1 MKIAIFG
8 IKTSQEIYDLI
19 LKTIDVLKLK
29 SCEINFYKPFFIN
42 LGFSKNDF
50 NFNYFSSHIDLK
62 KDIDLF
68 LTFGGDGTILS
79 AIPIIQ
85 NSNIPI
91 VGINTG
97 RLGFVT
103 TFAVEEFFNRIDD
116 VLNKKFKISKRTLLS
131 VSGDFNLDF
140 PFALNEIA
148 ISRKETTSMIII
160 EAFVNGEYLNKFWG
174 DGLIIST
181 PTGSTGYNLSCGGPI
196 LFPENKTISLTPIAP
211 HNLNVRPLTLPN
223 DVVLKFTPTSRAS
236 QFSLSLDSRL
246 TSLPAGI
253 ELTVKIC
260 PFEINLV
267 IPENYSYFDT
277 LRKKLHWGI
286 DARN

>member
-8 IKTSQEIYDLI
+8 IKTSQEISELI
-19 LKTIDVLKLK
+19 LKTIDVLKYK
-29 SCEINFYKPFFIN
+29 KCETLFYEPFFLN
-42 LGFSKNDF
+42 LGFSKTDF
-50 NFNYFSSHIDLK
+50 NFEYFTSNIDLQ

-103 TFAVEEFFNRIDD
+103 TFAVEEFFNKIDD
-116 VLNKKFKISKRTLLS
+116 VLNKKFKISNRTLLS
-131 VSGDFNLDF
+131 VSGDFDLDF
-140 PFALNEIA
+140 SFALNEIA
-148 ISRKETTSMIII
+148 ILRKETTSMITI
-160 EAFVNGEYLNKFWG
+160 ETFVNGEYLNKFWG

-223 DVVLKFTPTSRAS
+223 NVELKFVPISRAT

-260 PFEINLV
+260 TFSINLV
-267 IPENYSYFDT
+267 LPENYSYFDT
-277 LRKKLHWGI
+277 LRKKLNWGI
-286 DARN
+286 DVRN

>member
-131 VSGDFNLDF
+131 VSGDFNL
-140 PFALNEIA
+140 NCI
-148 ISRKETTSMIII
+148 
-160 EAFVNGEYLNKFWG
+160 
-174 DGLIIST
+174 
-181 PTGSTGYNLSCGGPI
+181 
-196 LFPENKTISLTPIAP
+196 
-211 HNLNVRPLTLPN
+211 
-223 DVVLKFTPTSRAS
+223 
-236 QFSLSLDSRL
+236 
-246 TSLPAGI
+246 
-253 ELTVKIC
+253 
-260 PFEINLV
+260 
-267 IPENYSYFDT
+267 
-277 LRKKLHWGI
+277 
-286 DARN
+286 

>member
-8 IKTSQEIYDLI
+8 IKTSQEISNLI
-19 LKTIDVLKLK
+19 LKTIDVLELKL
-29 SCEINFYKPFFIN
+29 CEIHFFEPFFTN

-50 NFNYFSSHIDLK
+50 NFNYFSSHADLK

-103 TFAVEEFFNRIDD
+103 TLAVEEFFDKIDD
-116 VLNKKFKISKRTLLS
+116 ILNKKFKTSKRTLLS
-131 VSGDFNLDF
+131 VTGDFDLDF
-140 PFALNEIA
+140 PFALNEIV
-148 ISRKETTSMIII
+148 ISRKETTSMITI
-160 EAFVNGEYLNKFWG
+160 EAFVNEEYLNKFWG